1 MMLMYWCVMIP
12 MYWCVMMLMCWCVM
26 MPCWRLRLVLTPTA
40 LVHVPPHTLLVQQ
53 RTLMWFLW
61 SVFLLLT
68 FIILF
73 SGNSYNSTGDTL
85 YAIFLR
91 VRSR

>member
-1 MMLMYWCVMIP
+1 
-12 MYWCVMMLMCWCVM
+12 
-26 MPCWRLRLVLTPTA
+26 
-40 LVHVPPHTLLVQQ
+40 
-53 RTLMWFLW
+53 MWFLW
-61 SVFLLLT
+61 SVFLLLA

-91 VRSR
+91 VRGWGKHHQWVWGKHHQWVNTLQPLVSLHSPAGCTLTYKQQHCNHRRR